1 MGKVGLDWIK
11 AQVVED
17 LDNRRALV
25 ERFEI
30 SQSVYRTDPW
40 AELSTPAEVP
50 KWGPLADLTLEA
62 AE

>member
-1 MGKVGLDWIK
+1 MVD
-11 AQVVED
+11 D
-17 LDNRRALV
+17 LENRKALV

-40 AELSTPAEVP
+40 AEHAAPDERA
-50 KWGPLADLTLEA
+50 KWAPLADLTLEA